1 MLVQPSV
8 ASGSFAFRSYAA
20 PAPDGRGGSRT
31 LCGNLQLPRCLAG
44 RPAEARHASLEATSL
59 CLQWVAEVAVE
70 LAGGPAT
77 PMLPGREDC
86 GCFDNANII
95 ADECAPAT
103 DLVSFWSEPR
113 FILLPTTSASSPCTY
128 HHAFLLAFILSL
140 TTVEY
145 PDCTLT

>member
-1 MLVQPSV
+1 MGRLRQMAGAAVGPYVVTCNFHAAEQEGLQKHVMLHLRP
-8 ASGSFAFRSYAA
+8 
-20 PAPDGRGGSRT
+20 
-31 LCGNLQLPRCLAG
+31 LPI
-44 RPAEARHASLEATSL
+44 

-113 FILLPTTSASSPCTY
+113 FISLPTMSASCPCTY
-128 HHAFLLAFILSL
+128 RHSL
-140 TTVEY
+140 VYWPLHCPSPLKSTQTVS
-145 PDCTLT
+145 